1 MTETFLQNY
10 GWVLVSLLGGLLVA
24 LMFVMGANLLLG
36 SVNLDLLRKRAV
48 FQAAGRKCGYA
59 FLSLLAFG
67 ITVFLAF
74 PVFFNTVFAS
84 GCRVWMVLVAT
95 FAAQWT
101 AYAICDWTEGKLLGS
116 AVFRIFLMII
126 GSLAPFF
133 LGTAIGTFFTGAE
146 FTVDRSVTPAMG
158 VWNGSWHGLEM
169 LHHPLAVLLG
179 LIHVC
184 LSFLLGA
191 LYVIRV
197 VDDHDVR
204 KQMRRSVRIMAIP
217 LMVLSIAWV
226 VFLVLR
232 AGFSVNSDGVV
243 SMEKYKYLLSVL
255 HYRPVQVVLILGVLL
270 FAGGL
275 YFGVFTK
282 SRRKGFWLTAAGTVF
297 VVMGIFFLAGFNGT
311 AYFPS
316 LTDLQSSLTVQNSSA
331 DIGTLQLLSWVSPV
345 IPVAIIGLG
354 WLWHREDHNKKITV
368 RRLLHGGKA
377 H

>member
-48 FQAAGRKCGYA
+48 FKAAGRKCGYA
-59 FLSLLAFG
+59 VLSLLAFG
-67 ITVFLAF
+67 MTVFLAF
-74 PVFFNTVFAS
+74 PVFYNTVFNS

-101 AYAICDWTEGKLLGS
+101 AYAICYWTDGKPLDS
-116 AVFRIFLMII
+116 AVFRIFLMVI
-126 GSLAPFF
+126 GFLAPFF

-146 FTVDRSVTPAMG
+146 FTVDRSVTPAVG
-158 VWNGSWHGLEM
+158 LWNGPWHGLEM
-169 LHHPLAVLLG
+169 FHHPQAVLLG
-179 LIHVC
+179 LVYVC
-184 LSFLLGA
+184 VSFLLGA

-217 LMVLSIAWV
+217 LMVLSIVWV
-226 VFLVLR
+226 IFLMRR

-243 SMEKYKYLLSVL
+243 TMEKYKYLMTVL
-255 HYRPVQVVLILGVLL
+255 HYRPVQVVFILGALL

-282 SRRKGFWLTAAGTVF
+282 SRRKGFWLTASGTVF
-297 VVMGIFFLAGFNGT
+297 VVMGIFFLAGFNDT

-316 LTDLQSSLTVQNSSA
+316 LSDLESSLTIQNSSA
-331 DIGTLQLLSWVSPV
+331 DLGTLQLLSWVSPV

-354 WLWHREDHNKKITV
+354 WLWRRTDHKKKITV
-368 RRLLHGGKA
+368 RRMLREEGRR
-377 H
+377 